1 MLDVNF
7 FDELRIGLASADNI
21 REWSFGEVKKPETIN
36 YRTLK
41 PEKDGLFDEKIFGP
55 TRDWE
60 CYCGKYKRV
69 RFKGIICERCGVEV
83 TRAKVRRERMG
94 HIELAAPV
102 THIWYFKGVPS
113 RLGYLLNM
121 APKDLEKIIYF
132 AAYRVMEID
141 NDGKE
146 IDWALIK
153 DDYTQ
158 RVKQTLDSRFAEMM
172 ELAQDEYDFLTSEGL
187 ALQTAVKLWEAP
199 VWVDAQFHKSIDQM
213 IKMEIDDPK
222 NYLDKPFTA
231 VIAEGKEG
239 VVREAAA
246 QKIVNTRIN
255 DFRKKTEKIVRE
267 YARLERPNSLQKE
280 HLAWR
285 QFLSAEEGALIQN
298 DVLFDYFDYYY
309 GDYVITEIGALAV
322 QKVLAEFDLAGTAEE
337 LKKEIA
343 ENKGSKQ
350 TQAIKRLK
358 VVSSFLQSST
368 PTTSMV
374 LDVLPVLPPEIRPMV
389 QLDGGRFATSDLN
402 DLYRRVINR
411 NNRLKRFI
419 DLGAVPKTI
428 LNNEKRMLQEA
439 VDALFDNGRRGRP
452 VTGTGNRPLKS
463 LSDLLKGKQG
473 RFRQNLLGKRVDYSG
488 RSVIVVGPQLKMHQ
502 CGLPKIMALE
512 LFKPYVMKRLVDQG
526 IAQNIKSAK
535 RMVERS
541 RPQVWDV
548 LEEVIRE
555 RPVLLNRAPTLHRLG
570 IQAFEPLLVEGKAIQ
585 LHPLVCAA
593 FNADFDGDQMA
604 VHLPLS
610 VEAQAEAR
618 LLMLASNNILKPSD
632 GKPVATPSQDMIIG
646 LYFMTTVKEAAMGE
660 GRVFGSVAEAQLAF
674 DSHNL
679 DLQALVKIR
688 IDGVIQETT
697 LGRTLFAQT
706 LPAGFQWTQTQVGKK
721 QISQILTE
729 MVELHERTEVA
740 QALDRIKDAGFYWA
754 TRSGVSMAISDANF
768 DSEGKFDKLRAKM
781 ILDGEKEHTKIQES
795 FDLGGIT
802 DLERRDELGALWFK
816 RTNEIQE
823 ILQQEMPMGNAIR
836 MMVESGARG
845 NWIQVRSVLGMRGP
859 VATSS
864 GDFAPMPVK
873 GNYLVGL
880 TASEYFINATGARKG
895 NADTAMKTS
904 AAGYLTRRLVDVAQD
919 VIVRDPDCGTT
930 RFLEKSLKDV
940 DGAWDDQNIE
950 LSVMQ
955 RQLAEDVK
963 VGSTI
968 VAKRNDSIN
977 LQVVNNLKAADVETV
992 KIRSVFTCDALS
1004 GVCAACY
1011 GVSLAT
1017 NQPVELGEAIGIIAA
1032 QSIGEPGTQLT
1043 MRTFHTGG
1051 AASATTKRTIL
1062 KSIGG
1067 QKVRV
1072 ERLISYDITQGLT
1085 GVTDL
1090 LEARPGWR
1098 QGKVG
1103 VLAFWPGRIELKASG
1118 RQFTVCRG
1126 DVTIREIAEVDAKDE
1141 KTTKNKIF
1149 AQVIFAVDD
1158 KDGAKV
1164 ADTLKAGKAL
1174 IVQEAGTVTKIT
1186 DDYIEVEVDRTVTPR
1201 LEPGINLTDAKLQ
1214 EVTAE
1219 NKKAKSTMSK
1229 VKYELV
1235 PFAHDGNKSKQR
1247 VFAKVGDVVTNGQ
1260 VLADGLIAYPV
1271 SDSEALAKLKKAKI
1285 EPGKVLNANDL
1296 VAKYAIVKEVD
1307 VFITPSEEGQE
1318 EADKIAQNYAFSRST
1333 SKTFAKLS
1341 PKDKIATINAAEIE
1355 SELLVQPGDW
1365 VGQGEYVIDGTPNP
1379 HAVLSVLGPKWAA
1392 FEIIR
1397 GVQAIYGS
1405 QGVPLHDKHLE
1416 VIVRQ
1421 MLGKVTVIE
1430 SGETD
1435 MLPGEVIDRTRFQAK
1450 NREAQKSG
1458 QKPASARQEVMG
1470 MTRASLAAQ
1479 SWLSAASFQETTRV
1493 LTQAALD
1500 RREDKLEGLKENV
1513 IIGKLIPAGTGLK
1526 QYRDVEV
1533 TGTEEAKAARYPNR
1547 IWEAPEAT
1555 EAAEEFSAANL
1566 FSADL
1571 DDWTAKKED

>member
-1 MLDVNF
+1 MDVETF
-7 FDELRIGLASADNI
+7 SSLRIGLATSDDI
-21 REWSFGEVKKPETIN
+21 RSWSNGEVKKPETIN

-41 PEKDGLFDEKIFGP
+41 PEKDGLFCEKIFGP
-55 TRDWE
+55 TKDWE
-60 CYCGKYKRV
+60 CSCGKYKRV
-69 RFKGIICERCGVEV
+69 RFKDIVCERCGVQV
-83 TRAKVRRERMG
+83 TKSSVRRERMG

-141 NDGKE
+141 TDGKE

-172 ELAQDEYDFLTSEGL
+172 ELAQEEYDFLTSEGL

-213 IKMEIDDPK
+213 IKMEIDDTK

-239 VVREAAA
+239 VTREAAA

-285 QFLSAEEGALIQN
+285 QFLLAEEGDLIQN

-646 LYFMTTVKEAAMGE
+646 LFFMTTVKEAGMGE

-706 LPAGFQWTQTQVGKK
+706 LPEGFKWTQTQVGKK

-963 VGSTI
+963 VGSTV

-977 LQVVNNLKAADVETV
+977 LQVINNLKAADVETV

-1051 AASATTKRTIL
+1051 AAAATTKRTIL

-1247 VFAKVGDVVTNGQ
+1247 VFAKVGDVVSNGQ

-1271 SDSEALAKLKKAKI
+1271 ADSDALARLKKAKV
-1285 EPGKVLNANDL
+1285 EAGKVLNANDL

-1470 MTRASLAAQ
+1470 MTRASLASQ

-1533 TGTEEAKAARYPNR
+1533 AGTEEAKAARYPNR

-1571 DDWTAKKED
+1571 DDWTATKED